1 MKKLSLALGELKV
14 ESFET
19 FAAEKAAGTVHA
31 NGAFATFSCGGTC
44 GIDPRIDVAG
54 DRGAAVSLP
63 PVNCCA

>member
-19 FAAEKAAGTVHA
+19 FAAEKAGGTVHA

-44 GIDPRIDVAG
+44 GIDPGIDLAG
-54 DRGAAVSLP
+54 DRGADISRP
-63 PVNCCA
+63 PINCCA